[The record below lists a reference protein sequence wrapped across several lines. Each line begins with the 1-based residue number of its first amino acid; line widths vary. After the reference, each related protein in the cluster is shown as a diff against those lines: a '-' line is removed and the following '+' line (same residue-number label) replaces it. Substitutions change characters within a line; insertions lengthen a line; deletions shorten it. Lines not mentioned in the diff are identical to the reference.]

1 MLSANYASL
10 ESEIKKTEAAGADML
25 HVDVMDGHFVPNI
38 SIGPPV
44 VSCVRKCTDMV
55 LDCHLMISEPLKY
68 IDAFKNAGADIIAF
82 HLEAEGG
89 PDEIIEKITSCG
101 MKPAM
106 VIKPAT
112 PASAVFPYLDRLFM
126 VLVMTVEPGFGG
138 QSFMEAMLP
147 KVSAIRAEAK
157 RRGLS
162 VNIEVDGGI
171 DEKTAQLAKKAGAN
185 VLVSGS
191 YLFKSENMS
200 EAIASL
206 R

>member
-1 MLSANYASL
+1 
-10 ESEIKKTEAAGADML
+10 ML

-44 VSCVRKCTDMV
+44 VSCVRKCTDML

-68 IDAFKNAGADIIAF
+68 LDAFKNAGADIIAF
-82 HLEAEGG
+82 HFEAEGN
-89 PDEIIEKITSCG
+89 PDEIIEKITACG

-138 QSFMEAMLP
+138 QSFMDNMLP
-147 KVSAIRAEAK
+147 KVSAIRDEAK
-157 RRGLS
+157 KRGLS
-162 VNIEVDGGI
+162 LNIEVDGGI
-171 DEKTAQLAKKAGAN
+171 DEKTAQLAKEAGAN